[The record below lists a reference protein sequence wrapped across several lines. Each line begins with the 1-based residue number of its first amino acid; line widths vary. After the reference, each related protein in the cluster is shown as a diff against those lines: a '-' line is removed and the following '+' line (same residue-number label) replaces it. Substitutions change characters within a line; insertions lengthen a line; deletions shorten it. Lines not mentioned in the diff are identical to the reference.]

1 MLRWEGIGWKV
12 VAPPPFLV
20 RQPQV
25 SSLRH
30 PYAGILSIFEIDL
43 VVLFFRYS
51 TGISLWPT
59 SYSTIGTTSIKLF
72 NDGIRILPGAAR
84 ALPFVD
90 KRPPSPLGDCRNEYG
105 SAKRHETSM

>member
-1 MLRWEGIGWKV
+1 
-12 VAPPPFLV
+12 V

-30 PYAGILSIFEIDL
+30 HYAGILSIFEIEL
-43 VVLFFRYS
+43 VILFFRYS
-51 TGISLWPT
+51 TGISVWPT

-72 NDGIRILPGAAR
+72 NDGVRILPGAAR

-90 KRPPSPLGDCRNEYG
+90 KRPPSLLGNGRNEYG
-105 SAKRHETSM
+105 TA